1 MVVLGQAPHN
11 LEVSA
16 VPTVEVLPN
25 NRVQSFEVVMLNQV
39 VSQFL
44 RESFLL
50 VV

>member
-1 MVVLGQAPHN
+1 VIVFGQAAHDLN
-11 LEVSA
+11 VGA
-16 VPTVEVLPN
+16 VPTVEVLPY
-25 NRVQSFEVVMLNQV
+25 NRVQSLKVVMLNQV